1 MDIIGDVQEAPEE
14 VNESN
19 NNLTGLAAVFHA
31 LKSKAKKNDGSS
43 QRKETAE
50 DVVNAY
56 FEEDLEERRT
66 LLWWS
71 NFEASSLDNKIKL
84 ALRKVA
90 RKYLTPCPTST
101 NCERLKKSTKVCDNK
116 QRQSGLLSKIK
127 F

>member
-56 FEEDLEERRT
+56 FEEGLEERRT

-84 ALRKVA
+84 A
-90 RKYLTPCPTST
+90 
-101 NCERLKKSTKVCDNK
+101 
-116 QRQSGLLSKIK
+116 
-127 F
+127 

>member
-84 ALRKVA
+84 ALCKVA